1 MSPPSQ
7 VKRNTKQHKFIVA
20 VTVVSFCATALT
32 IFSFASDHW
41 LEATAVLTERLQSH
55 VNYGLFKGSIERQQ
69 LASTLKF
76 PLTVVCDFDLNL
88 CMYSCQQDLERRKVE
103 LKRVINGEDLDP
115 CEQSK
120 DYKRKKLSRNPQAKN
135 FTKALALYK
144 SPTRAP
150 CMPSSIHLCC
160 ILFLS
165 LQLTFSLMAFVCSG
179 INLKWHPVERIF
191 NIFGLFI
198 WNAIAAGCCFWC
210 LALWA
215 AMFGSHLRY
224 NIAVTDTLRQ
234 QLNFTSEGYASLG
247 GAYYSVVVV
256 MILHIINLALLFARQ
271 RYFMD
276 GQPHNAVA
284 NNINIDDAE
293 PRLEFY

>member
-1 MSPPSQ
+1 MPPAQ
-7 VKRNTKQHKFIVA
+7 TKRNTRQHKFIV
-20 VTVVSFCATALT
+20 VITVVSFCATVLT
-32 IFSFASDHW
+32 IFSFASEHW

-76 PLTVVCDFDLNL
+76 TVTVVCDFKINL
-88 CMYSCQQDLERRKVE
+88 CMYSCQHDVQRREIE

-120 DYKRKKLSRNPQAKN
+120 YNSAMKIFQSNDRQYNVSR
-135 FTKALALYK
+135 ALVPNK
-144 SPTRAP
+144 SSTHAH
-150 CMPSSIHLCC
+150 CIPSSIHLCS

-165 LQLTFSLMAFVCSG
+165 LELIFSLMAFMCSC

-191 NIFGLFI
+191 NIFGLYI
-198 WNAIAAGCCFWC
+198 WNAIAAGCCFWS

-224 NIAVTDTLRQ
+224 NIAITDTLRQ

-247 GAYYSVVVV
+247 GAYYAVIVV
-256 MILHIINLALLFARQ
+256 MILHIINLALLFAR
-271 RYFMD
+271 RYFVD
-276 GQPHNAVA
+276 AQPNVA
-284 NNINIDDAE
+284 TNNINIDDTE